1 MAHLFDG
8 VAGGCGNTVLES
20 VEAYK
25 NFKAIVFGIVNC
37 NK

>member
-25 NFKAIVFGIVNC
+25 NLKAIISGTVIC
-37 NK
+37 NP